1 MSAQLQGR
9 VALVTGAGR
18 GIGREIALGL
28 ARDGARV
35 ALLARTTKEID
46 GVADEINVLGDTA
59 LVLTADI
66 SDATTAKQAVRT
78 VSEELGPIEILV
90 NNAAVVWPLGASATI
105 DPAKW
110 DLAAQI
116 NLLAPVRLT
125 IAVLPGMIERAWGR
139 IVNVSSGVAANPDGM
154 IGGNAYTATKAA
166 LEAHTL
172 NLAAELRESGVTA
185 NVFRPGAVDTAMQGW
200 IREQEPAVIGRDLH
214 ERFIAMHKS
223 ATLLTPEQSAS
234 ALLERLRTGGTG
246 QIWNVSD

>member
-1 MSAQLQGR
+1 VSAQLQGR

-46 GVADEINVLGDTA
+46 GVAHEINVLGGTA

-66 SDATTAKQAVRT
+66 GGATAAKQAVRT

-105 DPAKW
+105 DPAQW
-110 DLAAQI
+110 ELAAQI

-125 IAVLPGMIERAWGR
+125 IAMLPGMIERAWGR

-172 NLAAELRESGVTA
+172 NLAVELRESG
-185 NVFRPGAVDTAMQGW
+185 
-200 IREQEPAVIGRDLH
+200 EQDPAVIGRDLH

-223 ATLLTPEQSAS
+223 GTLLTPEQSAS